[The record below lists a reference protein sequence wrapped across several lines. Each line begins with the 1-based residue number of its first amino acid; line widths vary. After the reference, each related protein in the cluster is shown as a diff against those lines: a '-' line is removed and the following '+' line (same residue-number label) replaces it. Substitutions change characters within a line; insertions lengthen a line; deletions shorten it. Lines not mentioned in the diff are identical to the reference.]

1 MEQPLDSAGVC
12 HVSRGTC
19 RDQHCCSGD
28 TGNGRVGGRGG
39 GWGGTMNR
47 CYDCHSENCHLSPR
61 QPRSLGPA
69 AAASISWRLGTAG
82 RAREHSPP
90 VIFTYF
96 IAPLLTPRLNTQRQ
110 LNTIFGDKSIFEKLF
125 IHAFYF
131 VVRRLLIREALKV
144 PLDWSHGYKISIV

>member
-1 MEQPLDSAGVC
+1 MINILTKLKWNNRLTQPACVTC
-12 HVSRGTC
+12 HVARAVINIVAVATLGMGEW
-19 RDQHCCSGD
+19 R
-28 TGNGRVGGRGG
+28 GRGG

-61 QPRSLGPA
+61 LARSLGPA

-96 IAPLLTPRLNTQRQ
+96 IAPLLTPRLNTQR
-110 LNTIFGDKSIFEKLF
+110 
-125 IHAFYF
+125 
-131 VVRRLLIREALKV
+131 
-144 PLDWSHGYKISIV
+144 